1 LASHSLLLRI
11 YDKLV
16 LTRPITALIFTFL
29 VIGIFAF
36 HLPQFKLDASGD
48 SLVLENDADLRYYRR
63 IAERYGT
70 NEVLVLTYTPKA
82 ELFAETTLAD
92 LKELRDEL
100 QSAGG
105 G

>member
-70 NEVLVLTYTPKA
+70 NRSYKTHGSYGRDQLIFW
-82 ELFAETTLAD
+82 LFSPGFEHCRAFP
-92 LKELRDEL
+92 
-100 QSAGG
+100 
-105 G
+105 